1 MNKVPYLDK
10 INKLN
15 NTQSNC
21 IIVTPFQRI
30 KKESLDYKEKEIINL
45 ADNINL
51 NVVYHH
57 SIKIRKI
64 SPSQYFGKGQAENFK
79 IYLKKYTSKLLII
92 NEQIS
97 PIQQRNLELALNCK
111 ILDRTGLIL
120 EIFGDRAITKNGRL
134 QVDLASLTYQKSRLV
149 RSWTHL
155 ERQRGGFGF
164 MGGPG
169 ERQIESDKRQIDKK
183 INKIKNELKKI
194 ESNKS
199 IQRRNRSKNLNPF
212 ISLVGYT
219 NAGKSTLFNYLT
231 KEDVYVKNQ
240 LFATL
245 DTTMRKCLLNNKKH
259 FILSDTV
266 GFINDLPTE
275 LVVSFKTTLDEINFS
290 DYLLHIIDISNPE
303 WKNQKKTVEN
313 ILISILKNKFDQNK
327 IIEVWNKSDLL
338 NKEDL
343 NYYKN
348 HVKRNV
354 NVILLSSTLKEG
366 KEQLLNL
373 IKSKIKKIKNFY
385 FLIFPVLLTEK
396 KLNPCCS
403 GINSILFILTCAGL
417 SIDHNIVSAISL
429 PLKGVI
435 FL

>member
-30 KKESLDYKEKEIINL
+30 NKESLDYKEKEIINL
-45 ADNINL
+45 AENINL

-373 IKSKIKKIKNFY
+373 IK
-385 FLIFPVLLTEK
+385 
-396 KLNPCCS
+396 
-403 GINSILFILTCAGL
+403 
-417 SIDHNIVSAISL
+417 
-429 PLKGVI
+429 
-435 FL
+435 

>member
-30 KKESLDYKEKEIINL
+30 NKESLDYKEKEIINL
-45 ADNINL
+45 AENINL

-245 DTTMRKCLLNNKKH
+245 DTTMRKCLFNNKKH

-275 LVVSFKTTLDEINFS
+275 LVFSFKTTLDEINFS
-290 DYLLHIIDISNPE
+290 YI
-303 WKNQKKTVEN
+303 
-313 ILISILKNKFDQNK
+313 
-327 IIEVWNKSDLL
+327 
-338 NKEDL
+338 
-343 NYYKN
+343 YY
-348 HVKRNV
+348 
-354 NVILLSSTLKEG
+354 I
-366 KEQLLNL
+366 
-373 IKSKIKKIKNFY
+373 
-385 FLIFPVLLTEK
+385 
-396 KLNPCCS
+396 
-403 GINSILFILTCAGL
+403 
-417 SIDHNIVSAISL
+417 
-429 PLKGVI
+429 
-435 FL
+435 

>member
-30 KKESLDYKEKEIINL
+30 NKESLDYKEKEIINL
-45 ADNINL
+45 AENINL

-373 IKSKIKKIKNFY
+373 IKSKIKKNKKFLFFNFSSPTY
-385 FLIFPVLLTEK
+385 RKKVKPLL
-396 KLNPCCS
+396 
-403 GINSILFILTCAGL
+403 
-417 SIDHNIVSAISL
+417 
-429 PLKGVI
+429 
-435 FL
+435 

>member
-30 KKESLDYKEKEIINL
+30 NKESLDYKEKEIINL
-45 ADNINL
+45 AENINL

-354 NVILLSSTLKEG
+354 NVFLLSSTLKEG

-373 IKSKIKKIKNFY
+373 IKSKIKKNKKFLFFNFSSPTY
-385 FLIFPVLLTEK
+385 RKKVKPLL
-396 KLNPCCS
+396 
-403 GINSILFILTCAGL
+403 
-417 SIDHNIVSAISL
+417 
-429 PLKGVI
+429 
-435 FL
+435 